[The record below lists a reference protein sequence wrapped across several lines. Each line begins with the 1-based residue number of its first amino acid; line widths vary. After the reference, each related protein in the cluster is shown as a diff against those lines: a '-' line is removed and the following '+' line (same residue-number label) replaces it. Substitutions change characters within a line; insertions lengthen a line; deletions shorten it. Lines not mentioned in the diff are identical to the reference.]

1 MFVNTLWR
9 IGAPSLL
16 HPLVVN
22 LIWMGDSARLNH
34 SRFDKRKGQNMASR
48 TPCPKCA
55 GHVPGR
61 GAWEF
66 PSCLIVGL
74 QHCIYARLV
83 NCSATNNCKAAS
95 GGGGLRKMRGRVSC
109 VCKSTGRPKCPLCQ
123 LFQAIDR
130 AIEHN
135 IGIQSHVSLRCLLH
149 IPHICAILLPYMH
162 EEICGLKFENYVWCR
177 RSAFL
182 WGKIFCMKILC

>member
-1 MFVNTLWR
+1 MQNLRKSHLSVSEYDEIRQRQIEIEIEIEIRSLQIFKVLNDVYTLWR
-9 IGAPSLL
+9 VGAPSLL

-22 LIWMGDSARLNH
+22 LNWMGDSARLNH
-34 SRFDKRKGQNMASR
+34 SRVDKRKGQNVASW

-61 GAWEF
+61 GSWEF
-66 PSCLIVGL
+66 PSCLIAGL

-83 NCSATNNCKAAS
+83 KCSATNNCKAES
-95 GGGGLRKMRGRVSC
+95 GGGGMRKMRGRVPC

-130 AIEHN
+130 A
-135 IGIQSHVSLRCLLH
+135 
-149 IPHICAILLPYMH
+149 
-162 EEICGLKFENYVWCR
+162 
-177 RSAFL
+177 
-182 WGKIFCMKILC
+182 